1 MTVAAYAAAGA
12 VFAALALSVYR
23 KRHAET
29 AGDVV
34 SIPLVKP
41 LFRCGVSFCAG
52 LFFGTFTAA
61 FFNWDEALPLTL
73 CVMLW
78 AVIGCFAAE
87 MLLQKSFRVW
97 KSWRWAAGM
106 AAAMALLCAVFF
118 LDLFG
123 IAARVPQAEDV
134 ASLHISG
141 NIGYPREYLS
151 QDLERPEDIQKF
163 IDLHQAIVNDRDR
176 ARSNRYVG
184 NGDWDDTIYLDVN
197 YTLKNGS
204 VLYRQYSGVPIY
216 KAELE
221 QEGSVTWAAKRAL
234 QDRSRREAYIA
245 TFEGRTPTYAGLA
258 PVYGRWT
265 QEAHGEAA
273 LDSAQKVWQAA
284 RQDYLDGTLGAYQLF
299 DDDSYYNT
307 DLSIEF
313 SVSEDARMYFRATLT
328 PDAHRTLAVLEELG
342 VLEDYA
348 LLDASGEPVP

>member
-73 CVMLW
+73 CVLVW
-78 AVIGCFAAE
+78 AVVGCFAAE

-97 KSWRWAAGM
+97 KSWPWAAGM

-123 IAARVPQAEDV
+123 ISRRVPRVEDV
-134 ASLHISG
+134 ASLTVSG
-141 NIGYPREYLS
+141 NMGYPQGNLN
-151 QDLERPEDIQKF
+151 QTLDRPEDIQTF
-163 IDLHQAIVNDRDR
+163 LDLHQAIVEEYV
-176 ARSNRYVG
+176 RSGRSV
-184 NGDWDDTIYLDVN
+184 NGGSWDDTIGLSLT

-204 VLYRQYSGVPIY
+204 TLCRNYYPVPIC

-221 QEGSVTWAAKRAL
+221 QEDSVTWAAKRAL
-234 QDRSRREAYIA
+234 QDQGRREAYIA
-245 TFEGRTPTYAGLA
+245 SFDGSTPTFAGLT
-258 PVYGRWT
+258 PIYDRRT
-265 QEAHGEAA
+265 QDGYEEAV

-284 RQDYLDGTLGAYQLF
+284 RQDYLEGTLGTYQLF
-299 DDDSYYNT
+299 DDDGYYHT
-307 DLSIEF
+307 DLRIEF
-313 SVSEDARMYFRATLT
+313 SISENAYLYFRVGLT

-348 LLDASGEPVP
+348 LLDANGEPLP